1 MSIKYYF
8 YLETLKKIR
17 NFKLCPHCN
26 QILKKPFLL
35 PCGHTVCKMHVR
47 TYNFLK
53 PIICKICG
61 KSHEGYYKSINN
73 VFVRDLLKKVDTVC
87 LSSMRLF
94 LLFLNEN
101 EYNSYYSKDS
111 KIDLEKIKSICFDLK
126 EDPFTIV
133 YNEINEIMNYVQ
145 LQKVNKLE
153 ISVENQTE
161 EKNSTE
167 KEEKFIEEL
176 TAYRNE
182 CREHLNTLEF
192 KEKRDK
198 LINEVEPQIKTCLK
212 FLDLFKST
220 DDTPSINV
228 ANNKYVE
235 VINSKIETF
244 LINELFLNKMS
255 YYKDK
260 MIELSKLNL
269 NEINS
274 N

>member
-1 MSIKYYF
+1 MSKEYYF
-8 YLETLKKIR
+8 HLEILKKIR

-47 TYNFLK
+47 TCNFLK

-87 LSSMRLF
+87 MSSMRLF
-94 LLFLNEN
+94 LLFLNQN
-101 EYNSYYSKDS
+101 EYDSYYSKDS
-111 KIDLEKIKSICFDLK
+111 KIYLEKIKSICFDLK
-126 EDPFTIV
+126 NDPFTIV
-133 YNEINEIMNYVQ
+133 FNKINEIINEVQ
-145 LQKVNKLE
+145 LQKVNKLK
-153 ISVENQTE
+153 ISVENESE
-161 EKNSTE
+161 EKTSTE
-167 KEEKFIEEL
+167 KEEKFIDEL

-182 CREHLNTLEF
+182 CREHLNTIEF
-192 KEKRDK
+192 KEKLDK
-198 LINEVEPQIKTCLK
+198 LIDTVEPQIKSCLK

-220 DDTPSINV
+220 DDMTSINV

-235 VINSKIETF
+235 VINSKVDSFIQ
-244 LINELFLNKMS
+244 NELFLNKLS

-260 MIELSKLNL
+260 I
-269 NEINS
+269 INFQ